1 MRSKLAA
8 GPVDPSPRRR
18 RSAGGADEDYEER
31 VRGASHDDDDYGRGE
46 ASGRSDAGEAEGD
59 IGELRRK
66 LRRHPC
72 HACPDR
78 EQHARY
84 AERYFRQKREADE
97 LERQVAGR
105 SHVIARTFDRVC
117 KVLDELGYLD
127 GDSVTPAGQR
137 LTRLYSELD
146 LVAAEC
152 LRRGLW
158 EGLNPAELA
167 ACVSVLSF
175 ESRKQTE
182 DAGPA
187 RLPKGPVRD
196 VLTDMARTWGE
207 LDHLEQRNGLS
218 FLREPDAGFVW
229 AAYRW
234 ARGAKLEDVLDS
246 VPGLTPGDFVRSMKQ
261 LIDLLDQI
269 AVASRDLGADA
280 ARRKAAGSTPA
291 PLPDSATPMT
301 PGPDPAGTAQAA
313 GADTAVAETDD
324 TDTDDT
330 DTDDPAGMDTAGMD
344 TDDPETVGPKTGDAD
359 TGDAE
364 AGTSGGAGPGG
375 ERPSREPARKNRDV
389 ASTARAAIDAIRR
402 GVIAYTT
409 LTD

>member
-1 MRSKLAA
+1 M
-8 GPVDPSPRRR
+8 
-18 RSAGGADEDYEER
+18 
-31 VRGASHDDDDYGRGE
+31 
-46 ASGRSDAGEAEGD
+46 
-59 IGELRRK
+59 
-66 LRRHPC
+66 
-72 HACPDR
+72 
-78 EQHARY
+78 
-84 AERYFRQKREADE
+84 
-97 LERQVAGR
+97 
-105 SHVIARTFDRVC
+105 IARTFDRVC

-196 VLTDMARTWGE
+196 VLTVMARTWGE

-218 FLREPDAGFVW
+218 FLREPDPGFVW

-234 ARGAKLEDVLDS
+234 VRGAKLEDVLDS

-261 LIDLLDQI
+261 LIDLLDQV
-269 AVASRDLGADA
+269 AVASRDLAPPPGETAPRTPPDGPASHADA
-280 ARRKAAGSTPA
+280 GN
-291 PLPDSATPMT
+291 
-301 PGPDPAGTAQAA
+301 G
-313 GADTAVAETDD
+313 E
-324 TDTDDT
+324 
-330 DTDDPAGMDTAGMD
+330 
-344 TDDPETVGPKTGDAD
+344 TGDA
-359 TGDAE
+359 GDAVP
-364 AGTSGGAGPGG
+364 AGIAPRASPLRETGTWP
-375 ERPSREPARKNRDV
+375 RPPAPR
-389 ASTARAAIDAIRR
+389 STRCAAA
-402 GVIAYTT
+402 
-409 LTD
+409 